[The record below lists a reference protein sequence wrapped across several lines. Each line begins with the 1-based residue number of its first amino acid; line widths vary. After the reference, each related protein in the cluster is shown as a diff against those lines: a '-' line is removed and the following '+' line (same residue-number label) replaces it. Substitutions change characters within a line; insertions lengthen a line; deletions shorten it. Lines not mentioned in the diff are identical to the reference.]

1 MTVGPLQTAEIKDP
15 LLSIRDLVV
24 QFPVS
29 GGTFDA
35 LRGVNLDVYT
45 GQIVGLVGESGSGKT
60 LTSLALMGLM
70 PAGATIAHGSLTLDG
85 SSIEW
90 TDTSALRGDR
100 VAMIFQ
106 NPLTSL
112 NPVQRIGTQICE
124 ALLIHKR
131 ASNRKDARR
140 KAVAL
145 LERVGV
151 PDARN
156 RLAAYPHEFSGGML
170 QRVMI
175 AIGISCTPT
184 LLIADEPTTA
194 LDVTVQAQ
202 VLQLFA
208 ELRDEFGMGLLII
221 THNLAV
227 VSQIADQVAV
237 MYAGRII
244 EQGPVRDVLAQPAHP
259 YTRGL
264 VGSVP
269 RLHSQRTLT
278 GIPGAPPDLSTG
290 ITGCSFAP
298 RCEKSAEICQD
309 DPESVELVDGHFV
322 ACWRPT
328 TDESGDRS

>member
-1 MTVGPLQTAEIKDP
+1 MSTDTKAPLV
-15 LLSIRDLVV
+15 SIRDLVV
-24 QFPVS
+24 RFPVT

-35 LRGVNLDVYT
+35 LRGVDLEVFA

-70 PAGATIAHGSLTLDG
+70 PAGATVARGSLALDG
-85 SSIEW
+85 NAVEW

-100 VAMIFQ
+100 IAMIFQ

-131 ASNRKDARR
+131 ASNHKEARR

-151 PDARN
+151 PDASN
-156 RLAAYPHEFSGGML
+156 RLSAYPHEFSGGML

-175 AIGISCTPT
+175 AIGISCTPA

-202 VLQLFA
+202 VLRLFA

-264 VGSVP
+264 IGSVP
-269 RLHSQRTLT
+269 RLHSERALT
-278 GIPGAPPDLSTG
+278 GIPGAPPDLSNG

-298 RCEKSAEICQD
+298 RCGKTAEVCQA
-309 DPESVELVDGHFV
+309 DPELAELIDGHLV
-322 ACWRPT
+322 ACWQPAYRGS
-328 TDESGDRS
+328 EDRS

>member
-1 MTVGPLQTAEIKDP
+1 MSTDTKAPVV
-15 LLSIRDLVV
+15 SIRDLVV
-24 QFPVS
+24 RFPVP

-35 LRGVNLDVYT
+35 LRGVNLDVSA

-70 PAGATIAHGSLTLDG
+70 PAGATIAHGSLAVDG
-85 SSIEW
+85 NAIDW
-90 TDTSALRGDR
+90 TDTAALRGER
-100 VAMIFQ
+100 IAMIFQ

-131 ASNRKDARR
+131 ASNRKEARR

-156 RLAAYPHEFSGGML
+156 RLSAYPHEFSGGML

-184 LLIADEPTTA
+184 VLIADEPTTA

-202 VLQLFA
+202 VLRLFA

-237 MYAGRII
+237 MYAGRVI
-244 EQGPVRDVLAQPAHP
+244 EQGPVRDVLARPAHP

-269 RLHSQRTLT
+269 RLHSQTALV
-278 GIPGAPPDLSTG
+278 GIPGAPPDLSNG

-298 RCEKSAEICQD
+298 RCEKAAEMCQA
-309 DPESVELVDGHFV
+309 DPALADLIDGHLV
-322 ACWRPT
+322 ACWQPAHSAV
-328 TDESGDRS
+328 EGRS